1 MQSERS
7 RTDDGSSSQTI
18 ERSNSR
24 QQQTHVL
31 KLRGHQPEQRSAVR
45 WEEGTVDNENMNKK
59 KSKSVLSIYYLVIPL
74 IAYNSLVCCIYHKPK
89 RFDESS
95 DESDC
100 SDSEHKPCTSKSNKY
115 DNPSHSHSHPGR
127 STVFFFLSTLFY

>member
-59 KSKSVLSIYYLVIPL
+59 KSKI
-74 IAYNSLVCCIYHKPK
+74 CCIYHKPK